1 MKLSVSSTHFSSSL
15 VNYKEGNPSEQTAK
29 VLKTLGGISRCQRF
43 IFESVA
49 WILCGLLHRGWLVLT
64 RLVAG
69 APGGETASLKEQP
82 DGVSLFCGVSHS
94 HVG

>member
-1 MKLSVSSTHFSSSL
+1 MVPGMHVTSVKKVHKKQVLSALSK
-15 VNYKEGNPSEQTAK
+15 N
-29 VLKTLGGISRCQRF
+29 
-43 IFESVA
+43 VA
-49 WILCGLLHRGWLVLT
+49 WIMCGLLHRGWLVLAW
-64 RLVAG
+64 LVAG